1 MQRYFLTEQP
11 SDYQTAEII
20 VQDEQYHHMIR
31 VMRMKE
37 KEQVILVL
45 PDHKAFKAEIAQV
58 LEDEVHLKWVADETQ
73 SKELPARITIASG
86 LPKGDKLEWIVQK
99 GTELGANAFLP
110 FKSEYAIVKWDQKK
124 AAKKQERLSKIAQEA
139 AEQAH
144 RTKVPEVKAVATFTE
159 LLQQSAEYDFC
170 LVAYEENAKNGEMQN
185 FRSTLSQ
192 LNPDD
197 TVLIVF
203 GPEGGLSPNE
213 ISQLEE
219 RNFTVCS
226 LGPRILRTETAPLY
240 ALAAISFAMEL
251 KGL

>member
-1 MQRYFLTEQP
+1 MQRYFLTEQL

-37 KEQVILVL
+37 KNQVILVL
-45 PDHKAFKAEIAQV
+45 PDHKAFKAEIKEV
-58 LEDEVHLKWVADETQ
+58 LEDEVRLKWVADETQ
-73 SKELPARITIASG
+73 SKELPIRVTIASG

-144 RTKVPEVKAVATFTE
+144 RTKVPDVKAVATFNE
-159 LLQQSAEYDFC
+159 LLQQSSEYDFC

-185 FRSTLSQ
+185 FHSVLSR
-192 LNPDD
+192 LKPEH

-203 GPEGGLSPNE
+203 GPEGGLSPVE
-213 ISQLEE
+213 IDQLEK

-240 ALAAISFAMEL
+240 ALSAISFATEL

>member
-1 MQRYFLTEQP
+1 MQRYFLTEQTP
-11 SDYQTAEII
+11 DYRSTEI
-20 VQDEQYHHMIR
+20 VLYEDQYHHMIR

-37 KEQVILVL
+37 KDQVILVL
-45 PDHKAFKAEIAQV
+45 PDQTAFKAEINKI
-58 LEDEVHLKWVADETQ
+58 LETGVHLRWVADEKQ
-73 SKELPARITIASG
+73 SKELPVQVTIASG

-110 FKSEYAIVKWDQKK
+110 FKSEYAVVKWDQKK
-124 AAKKQERLSKIAQEA
+124 ATKKQERLSKIAQEA

-144 RTKVPEVKAVATFTE
+144 RTKVPEVKAVATFNE
-159 LLQQSAEYDFC
+159 LLQQSEEYDFC

-185 FRSTLSQ
+185 FRSV
-192 LNPDD
+192 LNRLEPEH

-203 GPEGGLSPNE
+203 GPEGGLSPME
-213 ISQLEE
+213 INQLEE

-240 ALAAISFAMEL
+240 ALSAISFATEL